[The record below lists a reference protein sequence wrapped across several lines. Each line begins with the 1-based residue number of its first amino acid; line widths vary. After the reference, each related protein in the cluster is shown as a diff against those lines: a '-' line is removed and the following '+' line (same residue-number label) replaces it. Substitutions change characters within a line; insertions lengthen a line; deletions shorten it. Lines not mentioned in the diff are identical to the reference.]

1 MAEQRQKIVWAPV
14 VISALLTAL
23 LSLAVGIGIFHYT
36 SKAPELTYT
45 TFPVSGFRAP
55 NKSLTIYNVQIENSG
70 NKEAEDVQV
79 SFTFPSG
86 ANVADYNLEPSAKT
100 IMYSISDTN
109 DLTNAVFNFPL
120 LNPTES
126 CKFSF
131 LAENAKN
138 GNVEVDLRGK
148 GAIGEIRK
156 IKSESPVSI
165 GFRYTSVA
173 IATMI
178 VITTMISSV
187 FVFKEYM
194 SKATSK
200 ATSEAKSE
208 VTRILESIREQSK

>member
-1 MAEQRQKIVWAPV
+1 MAEQRQKIIWAPV

-86 ANVADYNLEPSAKT
+86 ANVADYNLDPSAKT
-100 IMYSISDTN
+100 IKYSISDTN
-109 DLTNAVFNFPL
+109 DLTNAVFTFPL

-131 LAENAKN
+131 LAENAKP

-148 GAIGEIRK
+148 GTIGEIHK
-156 IKSESPVSI
+156 IKSERPLSYLIIYNIVSGI
-165 GFRYTSVA
+165 ILIIIFTY
-173 IATMI
+173 ATL
-178 VITTMISSV
+178 S
-187 FVFKEYM
+187 
-194 SKATSK
+194 
-200 ATSEAKSE
+200 
-208 VTRILESIREQSK
+208 RREMMRMLDYKIQRRK

>member
-14 VISALLTAL
+14 VISALITAL

-36 SKAPELTYT
+36 SKTPELTYT

-86 ANVADYNLEPSAKT
+86 ANVADYNLDPSAKT
-100 IMYSISDTN
+100 IKYSISDTN

-131 LAENAKN
+131 LAENAKT

-156 IKSESPVSI
+156 IKSESTVLSV
-165 GFRYTSVA
+165 FSYTS
-173 IATMI
+173 I
-178 VITTMISSV
+178 VMISILAITAVYISMKYS
-187 FVFKEYM
+187 KESM
-194 SKATSK
+194 RQA
-200 ATSEAKSE
+200 SET
-208 VTRILESIREQSK
+208 TRILESLKDRSK